1 MKKTDRPLS
10 KNMDKD
16 PERSIKDMQ
25 SLIYKVKKKQNYTK
39 WQIVIKRYLYVHAN
53 TELLAIGLVIHTEIT
68 VDSSIFDIP
77 IFMD

>member
-1 MKKTDRPLS
+1 
-10 KNMDKD
+10 MDKD

-25 SLIYKVKKKQNYTK
+25 SLIYKVKKNQNYTK